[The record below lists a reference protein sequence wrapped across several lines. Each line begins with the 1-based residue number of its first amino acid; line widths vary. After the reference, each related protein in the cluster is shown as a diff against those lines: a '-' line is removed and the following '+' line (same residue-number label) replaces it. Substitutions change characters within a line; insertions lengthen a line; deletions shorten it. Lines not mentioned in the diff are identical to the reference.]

1 MERPYV
7 GGVRLAVV
15 SELWDRSLRD
25 FHCDVKETECVAP
38 EGQ

>member
-1 MERPYV
+1 MERFHE
-7 GGVRLAVV
+7 GGVRLVVV
-15 SELWDRSLRD
+15 SESWDRTLRD